1 MDGPNTSANQV
12 GSIFVSGRAR
22 APSWSSWVGGPGH
35 RDQPPHSI
43 TSRAQEVDKERA
55 VPSATP
61 HVPAQDGHK
70 TMMQTSQLR
79 TVTKQDAPTKIKLGN
94 LVKQHNVT
102 QLNFSEQVINSHLLA
117 ATSGTT
123 NIYRRVQMVTDKK
136 LSEDNVDNLKIVS
149 SPAVEEETSSR
160 VSSLHPRTP
169 EV

>member
-35 RDQPPHSI
+35 CDQPPHSI

-79 TVTKQDAPTKIKLGN
+79 TVTKQDATTKINYSQLKTTQNRDSIRCSFEFQHLTK
-94 LVKQHNVT
+94 VKQV
-102 QLNFSEQVINSHLLA
+102 
-117 ATSGTT
+117 
-123 NIYRRVQMVTDKK
+123 
-136 LSEDNVDNLKIVS
+136 
-149 SPAVEEETSSR
+149 
-160 VSSLHPRTP
+160 
-169 EV
+169 